1 MTTMTLRGIDDNLA
15 GSLKAMAKQEGVS
28 LNALALR
35 LMREAAGIDK
45 RKRTAAHHDLDS
57 LAGTWSA
64 EDEAAFSAATQGL
77 ETVDEGLWA

>member
-15 GSLKAMAKQEGVS
+15 TSLKEMAKQEGLS

-45 RKRTAAHHDLDS
+45 RKRSAAHHDLDS
-57 LAGTWSA
+57 LAGTLGA
-64 EDEAAFSAATQGL
+64 GFALLALFYVLIEIL
-77 ETVDEGLWA
+77 R

>member
-15 GSLKAMAKQEGVS
+15 TSLKEMARQEGVS

-45 RKRTAAHHDLDS
+45 RKRRVVHHDLDS
-57 LAGTWSA
+57 LAGTWSP
-64 EDEAAFSAATQGL
+64 EEEAAFTAATQGL
-77 ETVDEGLWA
+77 EVVDDDMWQ